1 MTAVRPT
8 AQPQI
13 RWGGGAF
20 EPTSM
25 RVTAR
30 SGSEPVTSATSGRS
44 TFAVRNN
51 PSASPAPAST
61 SSTSLR
67 NPSARL
73 PDRVGEAERHHVA
86 AVEPVDPSQE
96 RGRER
101 RRRRLDHD
109 RAVAPGVLDHVPFV
123 GPRNDADLV
132 AAAAVKALDEVVH
145 HRSAGDRLNLL
156 RRAQRLQ
163 SRRVPGRRNQADD
176 HRRAASR
183 NAWPYHS

>member
-1 MTAVRPT
+1 MTVARPT

-67 NPSARL
+67 NPSAGSQIESGKPNATTSR
-73 PDRVGEAERHHVA
+73 
-86 AVEPVDPSQE
+86 PSSPSIP
-96 RGRER
+96 
-101 RRRRLDHD
+101 
-109 RAVAPGVLDHVPFV
+109 A
-123 GPRNDADLV
+123 
-132 AAAAVKALDEVVH
+132 
-145 HRSAGDRLNLL
+145 RSE
-156 RRAQRLQ
+156 
-163 SRRVPGRRNQADD
+163 
-176 HRRAASR
+176 AASVAGVASITTAR
-183 NAWPYHS
+183 WRREFSITSRLSGRVTTRTSSQPPR